1 MNYANG
7 RVAIAPFFLV
17 KHLIGAPM
25 VVGRQ
30 RIGRTRLMRMQAES
44 VHTWIEGLNFYR
56 HKGLIGARGVYD
68 ARLGT

>member
-1 MNYANG
+1 
-7 RVAIAPFFLV
+7 
-17 KHLIGAPM
+17 
-25 VVGRQ
+25 
-30 RIGRTRLMRMQAES
+30 MRMQAES